1 MNRTLVA
8 CSYKNSPTQ
17 SQITNHKSPT
27 KGNAM
32 SDPNRRPEAEDPDE
46 WDEPVFSRD
55 NREYDDEPHF
65 DEPVFDAHSPEDDR
79 YDDKDYED
87 NEPSF
92 SATPYPR
99 DSTFEPDEDEE
110 IDYVPDP
117 RVTESLAVG
126 ASAGGSNMLSRQSR
140 RAAGGRGEPDTDP
153 SIPGAGR
160 RLGRTGPFWLMG
172 AGALIVLL
180 LIVLLFLLRD
190 NGNGVAN
197 VETVTPAAS
206 GELGSVTF
214 PQTESITVT
223 GVITPT
229 AMPPATFDA
238 GQRVVVTNTAGQG
251 IRLRNQ
257 PGTGALT
264 LEIIQEGA
272 AFTILNPDG
281 DFAQYPVEADG
292 YRWYRI
298 QVADDPGSNLT
309 GWAAADFLAAE

>member
-1 MNRTLVA
+1 
-8 CSYKNSPTQ
+8 
-17 SQITNHKSPT
+17 
-27 KGNAM
+27 M
-32 SDPNRRPEAEDPDE
+32 SDPNRRPKSEDPDE
-46 WDEPVFSRD
+46 WDEPVFGRD

-65 DEPVFDAHSPEDDR
+65 DEPVFGADGTEYDRYEYDRQEDDR
-79 YDDKDYED
+79 YEDDRYED
-87 NEPSF
+87 EEPSF
-92 SATPYPR
+92 AATPYPR
-99 DSTFEPDEDEE
+99 DSAFDPDDDE
-110 IDYVPDP
+110 IDYVPDS

-140 RAAGGRGEPDTDP
+140 RATGGRGEPNADP
-153 SIPGAGR
+153 STPGSGR

-172 AGALIVLL
+172 AGALIVVL
-180 LIVLLFLLRD
+180 LIVLLFLLQG
-190 NGNGVAN
+190 NGNGVAD
-197 VETVTPAAS
+197 VQTVTPAAS

-214 PQTESITVT
+214 PQTGSISVT
-223 GVITPT
+223 AVLTPT
-229 AMPPATFDA
+229 AAPPATFDA
-238 GQRVVVTNTAGQG
+238 GQRVVVTNTVGQG

-272 AFTILNPDG
+272 VFTVLNPDG

-298 QVADDPGSNLT
+298 QVADTPESNLT

>member
-1 MNRTLVA
+1 
-8 CSYKNSPTQ
+8 
-17 SQITNHKSPT
+17 
-27 KGNAM
+27 M
-32 SDPNRRPEAEDPDE
+32 SDPKRPPEAEDPDE
-46 WDEPVFSRD
+46 WDEPVFGRE

-65 DEPVFDAHSPEDDR
+65 DEPVFGAHRPEDDR
-79 YDDKDYED
+79 YEDNDYDDDDYEED
-87 NEPSF
+87 RYGDEPSF
-92 SATPYPR
+92 AATPYPR
-99 DSTFEPDEDEE
+99 DSAFDPDDDEE
-110 IDYVPDP
+110 IDYLPDP

-153 SIPGAGR
+153 SQSGRGR

-172 AGALIVLL
+172 AGALIVVL

-190 NGNGVAN
+190 NGNGVAD
-197 VETVTPAAS
+197 VQTVTPAAA

-214 PQTESITVT
+214 PQTESISVT
-223 GVITPT
+223 AVITPT
-229 AMPPATFDA
+229 ATPLPTFDA

-272 AFTILNPDG
+272 VFTILNPDG
-281 DFAQYPVEADG
+281 DFAQYPVEADN

-298 QVADDPGSNLT
+298 QVADDPESNLT

>member
-1 MNRTLVA
+1 
-8 CSYKNSPTQ
+8 
-17 SQITNHKSPT
+17 
-27 KGNAM
+27 M
-32 SDPNRRPEAEDPDE
+32 SDPKRRPESEDPDE
-46 WDEPVFSRD
+46 WDEPVFGRD
-55 NREYDDEPHF
+55 DREYGREYDDEPHF
-65 DEPVFDAHSPEDDR
+65 DEPVFGAHPPEDDR
-79 YDDKDYED
+79 YEAYED
-87 NEPSF
+87 DESTF
-92 SATPYPR
+92 AATPPAR
-99 DSTFEPDEDEE
+99 DTAFDPDDDE

-140 RAAGGRGEPDTDP
+140 RAAGGRGEPDVDP
-153 SIPGAGR
+153 SQPGRGR

-172 AGALIVLL
+172 AGALIVIL
-180 LIVLLFLLRD
+180 LIVLLFLLQNND
-190 NGNGVAN
+190 NGVAD
-197 VETVTPAAS
+197 VETVTPAAA

-214 PQTESITVT
+214 PQTQSITVT
-223 GVITPT
+223 VELTPT
-229 AMPPATFDA
+229 APPPVTFDA

-272 AFTILNPDG
+272 VFTILNPDG

-298 QVADDPGSNLT
+298 QVADTPESNLT